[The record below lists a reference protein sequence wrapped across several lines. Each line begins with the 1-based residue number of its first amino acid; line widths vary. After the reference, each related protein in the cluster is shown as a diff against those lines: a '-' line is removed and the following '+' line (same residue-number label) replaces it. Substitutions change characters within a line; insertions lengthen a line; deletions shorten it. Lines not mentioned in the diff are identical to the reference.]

1 MSKLPRPLRHQVVA
15 QLDRLLTLREFVD
28 KGAPL
33 TRAEREELEALE
45 IAMADR
51 ARWLPDQL
59 DKAAAKVRTLSQKKW
74 RVTQQL
80 EAARKRVARLKAE
93 LELRP

>member
-1 MSKLPRPLRHQVVA
+1 MSRLPRPLRHKVVN
-15 QLDRLLTLREFVD
+15 QLDRLLALRELVD

-33 TRAEREELEALE
+33 TRVEREELEALE
-45 IAMADR
+45 DAMKER
-51 ARWLPDQL
+51 ARWIPEQL
-59 DKAAAKVRTLSQKKW
+59 DKACAKVRALSQKKW

-93 LELRP
+93 QELRP